1 MTKVNQKAA
10 AAPKATKAAAA
21 TKTHKR
27 IISSHA
33 LDVMA
38 AKAEAPKAEAPKA
51 AAPKAAA
58 PKAYKASKAAQVKAA
73 EIEAAVIECQK
84 IIASNTK
91 EALQGWVDMGMALI
105 EYRAFYLSTGLGT
118 LKSRATDENPLGSFK
133 AFWQASSFSFLS
145 TNDVSDAIYIAE
157 NTAFVSAA
165 MREDCGNLNGL
176 SCSYIK
182 KQIKKAAD
190 AKDPKKTAAA
200 KAKASKLAADKK
212 KTAAAKNKT
221 ISLKEVMKDPKA
233 FGKLIGAAMISNY
246 NEDQIN
252 ECFEVITNL
261 IDNSAIKK

>member
-1 MTKVNQKAA
+1 MTKVNKKAA
-10 AAPKATKAAAA
+10 AAPKAPKAAA

-51 AAPKAAA
+51 EAPKAAA
-58 PKAYKASKAAQVKAA
+58 PKAYKASKAAQVKKEA
-73 EIEAAVIECQK
+73 IETAVIEHHNT
-84 IIASNTK
+84 IALNTK
-91 EALQGWVDMGMALI
+91 AALQGWIDMGMELL

-118 LKSRATDENPLGSFK
+118 LTSRSNEDNPLGSFR
-133 AFWQASSFSFLS
+133 AFWQASRFSFLS
-145 TNDVSDAIYIAE
+145 INNVSDAIYIAQ
-157 NTAFVSAA
+157 NTAFVTAA
-165 MREDCGNLNGL
+165 MREDCGDLNGL
-176 SCSYIK
+176 SSSYIK

-212 KTAAAKNKT
+212 KSTASKNKT

-233 FGKLIGAAMISNY
+233 FGELIGAAMVANY
-246 NEDQIN
+246 TEKQIN
-252 ECFEVITNL
+252 ECLGKIY
-261 IDNSAIKK
+261 SAVKK